1 MDRDGQGWTGVLLH
15 TFANFYRVITS
26 EPKHLRSVLR
36 RARSAVLLPKQWMP
50 QGGPR
55 KHIITG
61 AHKSKAQGRKAARP
75 PCVGP
80 LHFGSKRE
88 DRHPASR

>member
-1 MDRDGQGWTGVLLH
+1 MDRG
-15 TFANFYRVITS
+15 TFAVFCHLYRVITS
-26 EPKHLRSVLR
+26 EPKHLKSVLR

-61 AHKSKAQGRKAARP
+61 AHKSKAQAQGRKAARP
-75 PCVGP
+75 SCFG
-80 LHFGSKRE
+80 LHFGSKR
-88 DRHPASR
+88 